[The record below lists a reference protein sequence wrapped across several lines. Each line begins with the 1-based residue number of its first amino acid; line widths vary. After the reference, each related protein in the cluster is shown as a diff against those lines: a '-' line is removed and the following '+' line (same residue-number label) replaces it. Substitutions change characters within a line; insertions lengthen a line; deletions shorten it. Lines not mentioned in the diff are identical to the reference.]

1 MTGSGKECIEK
12 YIKEKTM
19 GIKIDLILIDYRLG
33 DMLGDSVARI
43 VSSFIRSGVVRC
55 DEWSGQLGQFLD
67 SQTRQH
73 CQQANMVQAESSA
86 ATIIGIIMGTLGI
99 MCVGVGLT
107 RRIKP
112 QTISKLAS
120 WNKLGLDSE
129 NRRSF
134 ASIQPKNQQTIR
146 CLRIHFI
153 RAYMFRRITIVTE
166 TAVIPAFWSLFLHQ
180 L

>member
-1 MTGSGKECIEK
+1 VTSNMELVSR
-12 YIKEKTM
+12 
-19 GIKIDLILIDYRLG
+19 GIGRLLFGILILVGGI
-33 DMLGDSVARI
+33 I

-86 ATIIGIIMGTLGI
+86 ATIIGIIMGALGI
-99 MCVGVGLT
+99 MCVGLGLA

-120 WNKLGLDSE
+120 
-129 NRRSF
+129 
-134 ASIQPKNQQTIR
+134 
-146 CLRIHFI
+146 
-153 RAYMFRRITIVTE
+153 
-166 TAVIPAFWSLFLHQ
+166 
-180 L
+180 